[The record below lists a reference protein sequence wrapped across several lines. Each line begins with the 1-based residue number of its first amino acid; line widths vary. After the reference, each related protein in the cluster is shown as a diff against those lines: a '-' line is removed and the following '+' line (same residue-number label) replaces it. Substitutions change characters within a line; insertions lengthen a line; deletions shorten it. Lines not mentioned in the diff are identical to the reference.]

1 MWHPSEEYPMRALQS
16 RSRQKLNLKAESSQ
30 ALQLLACSPRG
41 ATEDV
46 LVVGHGLSRE
56 TLAELTL
63 AGLAKMVTE
72 TLRAEGGTFTIDR
85 LRITD
90 AGRRAI
96 GG

>member
-1 MWHPSEEYPMRALQS
+1 MRALQS
-16 RSRQKLNLKAESSQ
+16 RLPPKDRLSQERRQ

-41 ATEDV
+41 AIEEV
-46 LVVGHGLSRE
+46 LMLSHEISRE
-56 TLAELTL
+56 TLAMLAL
-63 AGLAKMVTE
+63 AGLATVVTE
-72 TLRAEGGTFTIDR
+72 TLRGDGGTSTIER

>member
-1 MWHPSEEYPMRALQS
+1 MRALQS

-46 LVVGHGLSRE
+46 LVVGHGFARE
-56 TLAELTL
+56 TLAQLTL

-72 TLRAEGGTFTIDR
+72 TLRVEGGTFTLER
-85 LRITD
+85 LHITD

-96 GG
+96 EG

>member
-1 MWHPSEEYPMRALQS
+1 MVYSQL
-16 RSRQKLNLKAESSQ
+16 RSLPKLHLKATWSK

-46 LVVGHGLSRE
+46 LELGHGVSRE
-56 TLAELTL
+56 TVAKLTRAGLAEL
-63 AGLAKMVTE
+63 VTE
-72 TLRAEGGTFTIDR
+72 TFRVEGGMFTIER